1 MKQVIYSE
9 ITPYEM
15 ADFRAWEG
23 AKSTLE
29 TVIEAEKI
37 DELAAFVNEIF
48 CDGAEDTQINDFL
61 WLDAEFIFEHLG
73 IA

>member
-1 MKQVIYSE
+1 MKIINYSE

-15 ADFRAWEG
+15 TDFRAWEG

-29 TVIEAEKI
+29 AVIKAEKI
-37 DELAAFVNEIF
+37 DELAALVNEIF
-48 CDGAEDTQINDFL
+48 PDGAEDVQINDFL
-61 WLDAEFIFEHLG
+61 WFDTEYIFEHLG